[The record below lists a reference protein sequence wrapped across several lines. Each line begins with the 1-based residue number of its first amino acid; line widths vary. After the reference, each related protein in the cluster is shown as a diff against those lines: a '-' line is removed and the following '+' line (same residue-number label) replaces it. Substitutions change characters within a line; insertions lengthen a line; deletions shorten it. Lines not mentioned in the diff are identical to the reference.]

1 VLGNVVGSQSTISV
15 GKAQSPKQAMVM
27 RFGQVSDLSIN
38 SGTPVRSLTAVQWAD
53 TDDRPDVLS
62 APWLGNLTIS
72 GNAVRKIAGD
82 FAANLMLSGL
92 GVASAGKTLSTAT
105 IKGSV
110 APSTWDLAGKV
121 GSVTV
126 KGGVGAAN
134 RPWEL
139 KNAASVGSLTLGDV
153 ADAAVAVNGEIGVV
167 KAVRWQDG
175 SLQAAKVASI
185 TTTGAAATKT
195 VPAIRGDWCAD
206 VTLTNPLA
214 KSSLATLTVAGWLD
228 GAAVTSAGPLGT
240 LTVGGLRSS
249 TITAGDLAGTPAT
262 QMALGSLTV
271 KGIAGQTDLVLG
283 SSLSAWKLG
292 TVTLRDVKMSNGSTA
307 FGVSGRTLATY
318 ARYVGKTVVKK
329 ASKLSG
335 PLATPVDSDTDF
347 AVTLV

>member
-1 VLGNVVGSQSTISV
+1 MACRKPHFGWRNV
-15 GKAQSPKQAMVM
+15 GKRQLGA
-27 RFGQVSDLSIN
+27 
-38 SGTPVRSLTAVQWAD
+38 TA
-53 TDDRPDVLS
+53 
-62 APWLGNLTIS
+62 I
-72 GNAVRKIAGD
+72 
-82 FAANLMLSGL
+82 
-92 GVASAGKTLSTAT
+92 
-105 IKGSV
+105 
-110 APSTWDLAGKV
+110 
-121 GSVTV
+121 
-126 KGGVGAAN
+126 AN

-153 ADAAVAVNGEIGVV
+153 ADAAVAVNGEIGAV

-175 SLQAAKVASI
+175 SIQAAKVASI
-185 TTTGAAATKT
+185 TTTGAAASKT
-195 VPAIRGDWCAD
+195 GPAIRGDWCAD
-206 VTLTNPLA
+206 VMLTNPLA